1 MLNSIS
7 SLEFN
12 GCLNIYFNH
21 GVIIDQKSNFTMLP
35 AVLKSCSILLNT
47 KISILKTS
55 LLKALSFPFNLVF
68 YFIFSRSSAF
78 LQKLIYF
85 CLFLSYQLFAAFLLF
100 SFSSF
105 LLPHSQHV
113 FVFIPSEKRL
123 SLFEKKILILP

>member
-1 MLNSIS
+1 MLNFIS

-68 YFIFSRSSAF
+68 YFIFPALLPSCRNSFISAYFFHISSLRPSCSF
-78 LQKLIYF
+78 
-85 CLFLSYQLFAAFLLF
+85 LFLHFCFHIYSMFLFLYQ
-100 SFSSF
+100 
-105 LLPHSQHV
+105 V
-113 FVFIPSEKRL
+113 KRD
-123 SLFEKKILILP
+123 